1 MIEKGGLPECLSDY
15 CQLAIKKQATDIH
28 FHELDTQ
35 VKVFFREKGDLIYDG
50 SLSKKDY
57 GFLKNMIKLHA
68 HMDVSQSILP
78 QDGRLAYHHQSQRYD
93 VRVAS
98 IPVLYGETMVLR
110 FYITHQCAYQLEDL
124 GFDDI
129 TQNYFKKALTLSS
142 GLILVTGPTGSGKT
156 TTLYALLNEWIKNK
170 QGNVVTLEDPC
181 EMVIANIRQ
190 TSINPK
196 AGFGFYEGLK
206 ALLRQDPDVMMVGE
220 IRDKKTAEVAV
231 EAAYTGHLVLSTLH
245 TDTVKN
251 SILRLLYFGLDP
263 FLIHY
268 CLKMV
273 VSQRLVKEEAALCQF
288 NEEETV
294 LTKEKR
300 NPAHKILSGRRLK
313 SQFFYNQDAFL
324 LKKIEDVD
332 SFLNDNIYVL

>member
-1 MIEKGGLPECLSDY
+1 MTERGGLPKCLSEY
-15 CQLAIKKQATDIH
+15 CQKAITRQATDIH

-57 GFLKNMIKLHA
+57 GFLKNIIKLHA
-68 HMDVSQSILP
+68 HMDVSQSVLP
-78 QDGRLAYHHQSQRYD
+78 QDGRLAYHWQAQRHD
-93 VRVAS
+93 IRVAS

-110 FYITHQCAYQLEDL
+110 FYVTHQFSYQLEDL
-124 GFDDI
+124 GFDAI
-129 TQNYFKKALTLSS
+129 TQNYFKKALSLSS

-156 TTLYALLNEWIKNK
+156 TTLYSLLNEWVKNK
-170 QGNVVTLEDPC
+170 KGNVVTLEDPC

-220 IRDKKTAEVAV
+220 IRDKKTAEVAI

-273 VSQRLVKEEAALCQF
+273 VSQRLVKEAPYLCPSHEDEQS
-288 NEEETV
+288 
-294 LTKEKR
+294 LTKAVQKT
-300 NPAHKILSGRRLK
+300 LSGRTLK
-313 SQFFYNQDAFL
+313 SQFFYNQEAFL
-324 LKKIEDVD
+324 LKKTEDID
-332 SFLNDNIYVL
+332 LFLNENIYVF